1 MKKLLI
7 ILALTGCASVSAQ
20 EDVTVSQDFTLDVPT
35 LPPVLMGTVRRGVT
49 LPPVSLSQEVDV
61 SDQLSQLNDNGID
74 YTITLNS
81 DVLDC
86 AEGFTSVNDMTL
98 NLSNDEKNVDIV
110 PTFALNIDT
119 QHLKRVNLPL
129 TNNTKDVLDIL
140 KAGKSTL
147 TLTVTANTNG
157 FVDGNVPTHFHNT
170 LQLHLN
176 ISADKSL

>member
-20 EDVTVSQDFTLDVPT
+20 EDVTVSQDFTLDVPS
-35 LPPVLMGTVRRGVT
+35 LPAIPVGTIRRGMP

-61 SDQLSQLNDNGID
+61 SDQLSQLSDNGIG
-74 YTITLNS
+74 YTLTLDS

-86 AEGFTSVNDMTL
+86 TEGFTSVNDMTL
-98 NLSNDEKNVDIV
+98 NLSNDEKNVDVV
-110 PTFALNIDT
+110 PTFALNLDT

-129 TNNTKDVLDIL
+129 TTNTKDVLDIL
-140 KAGKSTL
+140 AAGKSTL

-157 FVDGNVPTHFHNT
+157 FVDGNIPEHFHNT

-176 ISADKSL
+176 ISVDKSL